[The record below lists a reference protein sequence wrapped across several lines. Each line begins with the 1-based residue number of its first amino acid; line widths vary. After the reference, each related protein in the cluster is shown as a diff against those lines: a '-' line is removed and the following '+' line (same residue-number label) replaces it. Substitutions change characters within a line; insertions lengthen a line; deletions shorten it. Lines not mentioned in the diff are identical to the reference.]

1 MQPFRTYSLH
11 VLDKAARTALQV
23 AAGLLVAGRGAID
36 WRAVLLATAL
46 AVAVSVLQSVV
57 DFPAIPGGLLGDI
70 TGRALRTFAQTA
82 VGATGASV
90 LITDVA
96 WSTVLTAAALAAAA
110 SVVTSGIGTSV
121 GVKGTPD
128 LVSPVKY
135 AGYTDP
141 SRHLRPSEPR
151 YIPTALA
158 ASAVALCAFV
168 GITTVGVI
176 SAHHA
181 PVRVLA
187 APAPLPP
194 APPVSLP
201 PPDKSPQY
209 FEALN
214 RAQIP
219 TAASDHETLLDIAN
233 SVCNARTRT
242 SDLQQANRIV
252 AAHPGKWTQQQATTI
267 VDVAIDSY
275 CT

>member
-1 MQPFRTYSLH
+1 MQPFRAYLLS

-23 AAGLLVAGRGAID
+23 AAGLLVAGRGAVD
-36 WRAVLLATAL
+36 WRAVALATAL

-82 VGATGASV
+82 VGAIGASV

-121 GVKGTPD
+121 GVKGVPD
-128 LVSPVKY
+128 LVAPVEY
-135 AGYTDP
+135 MGYTDR
-141 SRHLRPSEPR
+141 SRHLRATQPQ
-151 YIPTALA
+151 YVPTALA
-158 ASAVALCAFV
+158 ASAVAICAFA

-187 APAPLPP
+187 APAPLLP
-194 APPVSLP
+194 APSVP
-201 PPDKSPQY
+201 PPDKSPAY

-214 RAQIP
+214 RALIP
-219 TAASDHETLLDIAN
+219 TAASDHAALVEIAN
-233 SVCNARTRT
+233 SVCNARLKAN
-242 SDLQQANRIV
+242 DLQQAKGIV
-252 AAHPGKWTQQQATTI
+252 EAHPGKWTQQQATTI

-275 CT
+275 C

>member
-1 MQPFRTYSLH
+1 MQPVRTYFLH

-23 AAGLLVAGRGAID
+23 AAGLLVAGRGAVD
-36 WRAVLLATAL
+36 WRAVALATAL

-82 VGATGASV
+82 VGAIGASV
-90 LITDVA
+90 LITDVP

-121 GVKGTPD
+121 GVKGVPD
-128 LVSPVKY
+128 LVAPVEYMGY
-135 AGYTDP
+135 ADR
-141 SRHLRPSEPR
+141 SRHLRATQPQ
-151 YIPTALA
+151 YVPTALA
-158 ASAVALCAFV
+158 ASAVAICAFA
-168 GITTVGVI
+168 GITAVGVI

-187 APAPLPP
+187 APAPLPS
-194 APPVSLP
+194 APPVPPP

-214 RAQIP
+214 RALIP
-219 TAASDHETLLDIAN
+219 TATSDHEALVEIAN
-233 SVCNARTRT
+233 SVCNARARAN
-242 SDLQQANRIV
+242 DLQQANRIV

-275 CT
+275 C